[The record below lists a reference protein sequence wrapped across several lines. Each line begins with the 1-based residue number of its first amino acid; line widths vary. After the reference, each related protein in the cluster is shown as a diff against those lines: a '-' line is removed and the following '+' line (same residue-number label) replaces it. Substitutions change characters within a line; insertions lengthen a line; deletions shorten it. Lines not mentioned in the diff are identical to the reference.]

1 VYEVSEEDGRVA
13 IEHVHTDEELKA
25 ALKRPR
31 AVLYKHSP
39 RCGVSLRTMSE
50 MEKFAEQMPDIPVFM
65 VDVVAD
71 RGLSSAIA
79 EHFEIAHQ
87 SPQAIVLEE
96 GQPTWHASHFQIS
109 ARRLEK
115 EVGSNR

>member
-1 VYEVSEEDGRVA
+1 VPEEDGRVA

-25 ALKRPR
+25 ALEQPR

-39 RCGVSLRTMSE
+39 RCGVSLRTLRE
-50 MEKFAEQMPDIPVFM
+50 VEKFAEQMPDVPVYM

-71 RGLSSAIA
+71 RDLSGAIA

-87 SPQAIVLEE
+87 SPQAIVLAD
-96 GQPTWHASHFQIS
+96 GQPTWYASHFQIS

-115 EVGSNR
+115 EVG